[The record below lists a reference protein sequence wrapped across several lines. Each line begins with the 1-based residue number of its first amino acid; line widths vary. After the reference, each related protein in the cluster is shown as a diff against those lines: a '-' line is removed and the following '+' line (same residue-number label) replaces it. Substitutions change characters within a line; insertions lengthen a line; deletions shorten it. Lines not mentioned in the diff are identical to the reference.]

1 MAKAC
6 ATQSI
11 TKLVFLTLKVV
22 RKQWQLTNELILI
35 KTPATTLCK
44 TCVAFKRFT
53 NAYVFVIYDFKKYL
67 FPVNRTLFIQTDEKR
82 QTETKDTK
90 NYPLPSL
97 GPVENSVAERVEK
110 FRESS
115 KKGIDVLL
123 TA

>member
-1 MAKAC
+1 MHMYLWFTISRNTYSRLIEPCLYNQMK
-6 ATQSI
+6 
-11 TKLVFLTLKVV
+11 KG
-22 RKQWQLTNELILI
+22 KQKQ
-35 KTPATTLCK
+35 
-44 TCVAFKRFT
+44 
-53 NAYVFVIYDFKKYL
+53 
-67 FPVNRTLFIQTDEKR
+67 
-82 QTETKDTK
+82 DTK

>member
-11 TKLVFLTLKVV
+11 TKLVFLTLKAV

-67 FPVNRTLFIQTDEKR
+67 FPVNRTLFIQPDEKVK
-82 QTETKDTK
+82 QKQKTLKIT
-90 NYPLPSL
+90 PSLPS
-97 GPVENSVAERVEK
+97 
-110 FRESS
+110 
-115 KKGIDVLL
+115 VLL
-123 TA
+123 KTLLLKELKSSENQAKKE

>member
-11 TKLVFLTLKVV
+11 TKLVFLTLKAV

-67 FPVNRTLFIQTDEKR
+67 FPVNRTLFIQPDERR

-115 KKGIDVLL
+115 KKGIDV
-123 TA
+123 

>member
-11 TKLVFLTLKVV
+11 TKLVFLTLKAV

-44 TCVAFKRFT
+44 TCVALKRFT

-67 FPVNRTLFIQTDEKR
+67 FPVNRTLFIQPDERR